1 MSEIQTDVLVVGA
14 GPAGSAA
21 ATYAA
26 RAGHEVTLID
36 SATFPRD
43 KPCGDGLTPRA
54 IAELNAIGLSD
65 WLAGRA
71 RNKGLRA
78 AGFGQELLLPW
89 PGGSLPDYGGA
100 APRLELDEQIM
111 WIAKA
116 AGAKVLEGH
125 AATDVVLD
133 SGVIKSV
140 IAKTDSGIVTFNA
153 NSVIIA
159 DGARSQLGRKL
170 GREWHRDTAYGVAA
184 RGYIQSERHD
194 DQWISSHLE
203 LRGDKNEILS
213 GYGWIFPLANGE
225 VNVGVGTLATH
236 KRPAEV
242 NLRALMNTYADQ
254 QREDWKLSG
263 DIRLPWSFL
272 LPMGGAVSGIAGK
285 NFMFIGDAAGC
296 VNPLNGEGI
305 DYGLETGRLAAEM
318 LDTESDFSVAWPAQL
333 RTHYGL
339 AFSIARRLAG
349 LLTVPGLLPVA
360 GPVGMR
366 SKTIMKLA
374 LRVMGNLVTDED
386 SDALAKV
393 WRTAGRLS
401 MKFDNRV
408 PFPAADV
415 RS

>member
-1 MSEIQTDVLVVGA
+1 MSEINADVLVVGA
-14 GPAGSAA
+14 GPAGSSA

-26 RAGHEVTLID
+26 RAGRQVVLID
-36 SATFPRD
+36 SAIFPRD

-65 WLAGRA
+65 WLSGRA

-89 PGGSLPDYGGA
+89 PGGSLPNYGGA
-100 APRLELDEQIM
+100 APRMELDEQIM
-111 WIAKA
+111 LIAKA
-116 AGAKVLEGH
+116 AGATVLEGH
-125 AATDVVLD
+125 SATDVVMD
-133 SGVIKSV
+133 AGAIKSV
-140 IAKTDSGIVTFNA
+140 IVKTETGTVTMNA

-184 RGYIQSERHD
+184 RGYIKSERHD

-203 LRGDKNEILS
+203 LRDDKNEILS

-225 VNVGVGTLATH
+225 VNVGVGTLATN
-236 KRPAEV
+236 KRPADV

-263 DIRLPWSFL
+263 DIRMPWSFL

-305 DYGLETGRLAAEM
+305 DYGLETGRLAAQM
-318 LDTESDFSVAWPAQL
+318 LETENDFTVAWPAEL
-333 RTHYGL
+333 RTHYGY

-349 LLTVPGLLPVA
+349 LLTVPGLLPKA

-366 SKTIMKLA
+366 SRTVMKLA
-374 LRVMGNLVTDED
+374 LRVMGNLVTEED
-386 SDALAKV
+386 SDALARV

-401 MKFDNRV
+401 VKFDDRV

-415 RS
+415 RV